1 MSTQEEDK
9 PIIDVSSDGARK
21 RTFRKLLIGLILVCV
36 GSLSLGLFSSLPE
49 TIQMAVDLEN
59 ESVPPWKVYTEV
71 LCVVVLV
78 ALLAWAIYELWNFR
92 SAGLSKL
99 AVVTFAPLF
108 LVQTTPAPSTPFGDY
123 LYGIESVLEGMILL
137 MGWAFPSILTASAGS
152 AAGKKTPHPGQ
163 PQGAQSQ

>member
-1 MSTQEEDK
+1 MSTQEKDK
-9 PIIDVSSDGARK
+9 PIIDLSCDGARK
-21 RTFRKLLIGLILVCV
+21 QTFRKLLIGLIVAFV

-71 LCVVVLV
+71 LCTVVLLG
-78 ALLAWAIYELWNFR
+78 LLVWAIYELWNFR

-123 LYGIESVLEGMILL
+123 LYGIESVLGGMILL

-152 AAGKKTPHPGQ
+152 GAGETPPQPCQ
-163 PQGAQSQ
+163 PQGAQAQ

>member
-1 MSTQEEDK
+1 MSTQEDNT

-21 RTFRKLLIGLILVCV
+21 QTFRKLLIGLSVAFV

-71 LCVVVLV
+71 LCVVVLIG
-78 ALLAWAIYELWNFR
+78 LLVWAIYELWNFR

-99 AVVTFAPLF
+99 AVVTFAPFF
-108 LVQTTPAPSTPFGDY
+108 LVETTPSVSSPLTDY
-123 LYGIESVLEGMILL
+123 LDGIGSVFAGMVLL
-137 MGWAFPSILTASAGS
+137 MGWAFPGILTATGGS
-152 AAGKKTPHPGQ
+152 EAGKKPPHPGQ
-163 PQGAQSQ
+163 PQGAHAQ